1 MLKLVPNLK
10 TNKSLKLLLVDKK
23 VNGSMLMRLTM
34 AGIPQNKEN
43 KEKCLI
49 FVVIYW
55 VRVDIQNLKTKPW
68 ISEKEN

>member
-34 AGIPQNKEN
+34 AGIVQS

-49 FVVIYW
+49 FVVIY
-55 VRVDIQNLKTKPW
+55 
-68 ISEKEN
+68 

>member
-34 AGIPQNKEN
+34 AGIPQNKE
-43 KEKCLI
+43 KCLI

-55 VRVDIQNLKTKPW
+55 VRVDIQNLKKKPW

>member
-34 AGIPQNKEN
+34 AGIVQS

>member
-34 AGIPQNKEN
+34 AGIPQNKE
-43 KEKCLI
+43 KCLI
-49 FVVIYW
+49 FVVIY
-55 VRVDIQNLKTKPW
+55 
-68 ISEKEN
+68 